1 MKKTVLRKPKG
12 FIDVYKHKPGAEK
25 DRTHYC
31 PGCGHGILHKLIA
44 EAIEDLDIV
53 DDTILISPVGCSVF
67 AYYYFDTGNFQVAH
81 GRAPAVATSVSR
93 ANPDRVVISY
103 QGDGD
108 LAAIGGNNILQ
119 AANRGENIAVFFV
132 NNAIYGMTGGQM
144 APTTLIGQVTTTTPY
159 GRSTETDGFPM
170 KMCEVLS
177 QLSAP
182 TYVERVSL
190 HDAPHIRK
198 TRAAVRKALQNA
210 KDRKGFQ
217 FVEVLSTCPSGWKI
231 DPVKSM
237 EWVKE
242 KMIPQYPLGVYK
254 DISAEAVSIERPV
267 PVMDPAA
274 VWEKLGIS
282 AGKDVDLP
290 RGEIAEQYRKMSI
303 RVAGFGGQGI
313 MVTGQALASVALEYG
328 YNVSWLPSYGPE
340 MRGGTANCSVNI
352 EDGTIGAAEAVK
364 PTMVLAMNRPSME
377 KFEKTIEPG
386 GTLMYNSTLIDIEPE
401 RTDIKSFAVPITGI
415 ADDLGNTRVQ
425 SLVNVGAY
433 AAVTGMFKVE
443 DVISLLP
450 KLFKGRSQSIINL
463 NAKAV
468 KAGFDY
474 VKENFQEYV

>member
-12 FIDVYKHKPGAEK
+12 FNDVYRHKPGAEK

-44 EAIEDLDIV
+44 EAMEDLDIV
-53 DDTILISPVGCSVF
+53 DETILISPVGCSVF
-67 AYYYFDTGNFQVAH
+67 AYYYFNTGNFQAAH
-81 GRAPAVATSVSR
+81 GRAPAIATATSR
-93 ANPDRVVISY
+93 ANPDKVVISY

-144 APTTLIGQVTTTTPY
+144 APTTLPGQVTTTTPY
-159 GRSTETDGFPM
+159 GRNVDTDGYPM
-170 KMCEVLS
+170 KVCEVLS
-177 QLSAP
+177 QLTAP
-182 TYVERVSL
+182 TYIERVSL

-198 TRAAVRKALQNA
+198 ARTAVRKALKNA
-210 KDRKGFQ
+210 KERKGFQ
-217 FVEVLSTCPSGWKI
+217 LVEVLSSCPSGWKM

-242 KMIPQYPLGVYK
+242 KMVPLYPLGVYK
-254 DISAEAVSIERPV
+254 DLGEDARITVRPV

-282 AGKDVDLP
+282 AEKDVDFP
-290 RGEIAEQYRKMSI
+290 RGDVPDEYRKMSI

-352 EDGTIGAAEAVK
+352 QDGIIGAAEAVK
-364 PTMVLAMNRPSME
+364 PSMLLAMNRPSLE
-377 KFEKTIEPG
+377 KFEEFVVPG
-386 GTLMYNSTLIDIEPE
+386 GTLIYNSTLIDTEPT
-401 RTDIKSFAVPITGI
+401 RTDIKVFALPITGM
-415 ADDLGNTRVQ
+415 ADELGNIRVQ
-425 SLVNVGAY
+425 SLVNIGAY
-433 AAVTGMFKVE
+433 AAITGMFRVE
-443 DVISLLP
+443 DVITLLP
-450 KLFKGRSQSIINL
+450 KLFKGKKQAIIDL
-463 NAKAV
+463 NARAV
-468 KAGFDY
+468 KAGFNY
-474 VKENFQEYV
+474 VKENF

>member
-1 MKKTVLRKPKG
+1 MKKTMLRKPKG
-12 FIDVYKHKPGAEK
+12 FVDVYVHKAGAEK

-44 EAIEDLDIV
+44 EAMEDLDIV

-67 AYYYFDTGNFQVAH
+67 AYYYFDTGNFQAAH
-81 GRAPAVATSVSR
+81 GRAPAVATAASR
-93 ANPDRVVISY
+93 ANPDKVVISY

-108 LAAIGGNNILQ
+108 LAAIGGNNIIQ
-119 AANRGENIAVFFV
+119 AANRGENIVVFFV

-144 APTTLIGQVTTTTPY
+144 APTTLEGQVTTTTPY
-159 GRSTETDGFPM
+159 GRNVDTDGYPM
-170 KMCEVLS
+170 KMCEVIS
-177 QLSAP
+177 QLTAP

-210 KDRKGFQ
+210 KERKGFQ
-217 FVEVLSTCPSGWKI
+217 FVEVLSTCPSGWKM

-242 KMIPQYPLGVYK
+242 KMLPLYPLGVYRDK
-254 DISAEAVSIERPV
+254 GDEARVVTRPV
-267 PVMDPAA
+267 PVMDPAE
-274 VWEKLGIS
+274 VWKKLGIS
-282 AGKDVDLP
+282 AEADVDFP
-290 RGEIAEQYRKMSI
+290 RGDVADEYKKMSI

-352 EDGTIGAAEAVK
+352 QDGTIGAAEAVK
-364 PTMVLAMNRPSME
+364 PTMLLAMNRPSLE
-377 KFEKTIEPG
+377 KFEKTIVPG
-386 GTLMYNSTLIDIEPE
+386 GTLIYNSTLIDIEPV
-401 RTDIKSFAVPITGI
+401 RKDIKIFPVPITGI
-415 ADDLGNTRVQ
+415 ADDKLGNIRVQ
-425 SLVNVGAY
+425 SLVNIGAY

-443 DVISLLP
+443 DVVKLLP
-450 KLFKGRSQSIINL
+450 KLFKGKKQSIIDL

-474 VKENFQEYV
+474 VKENF

>member
-1 MKKTVLRKPKG
+1 MKKTILKKPKG
-12 FIDVYKHKPGAEK
+12 FIDVYKHKAGAEK

-44 EAIEDLDIV
+44 EAMEDLDIV

-67 AYYYFDTGNFQVAH
+67 AYYYFDTGNFQAAH
-81 GRAPAVATSVSR
+81 GRAPAVATATSR
-93 ANPDRVVISY
+93 ANPDKVVISY

-108 LAAIGGNNILQ
+108 LAAIGGNNIIQ
-119 AANRGENIAVFFV
+119 AANRGENIVVFFV

-144 APTTLIGQVTTTTPY
+144 APTTLEGQVTTTTPY
-159 GRSTETDGFPM
+159 GRNTDTDGYPM
-170 KMCEVLS
+170 KMCEVIS
-177 QLSAP
+177 QFTAP

-210 KDRKGFQ
+210 KERKGFQ
-217 FVEVLSTCPSGWKI
+217 FVEVLSTCPSGWKM

-242 KMIPQYPLGVYK
+242 KMLPLYPLGVYRDK
-254 DISAEAVSIERPV
+254 GDEARVINRPV
-267 PVMDPAA
+267 PIMEPAT

-282 AGKDVDLP
+282 ADADVDFP
-290 RGEIAEQYRKMSI
+290 RGDVPEQYKKMSI

-352 EDGTIGAAEAVK
+352 QDGVIGAAEAVK
-364 PTMVLAMNRPSME
+364 PTMLLAMNRPSLE
-377 KFEKTIEPG
+377 KFEESVVPG
-386 GTLMYNSTLIDIEPE
+386 GTLIYNSTLIDIEPT
-401 RTDIKSFAVPITGI
+401 RTDIKVFAIPITGM
-415 ADDLGNTRVQ
+415 ADELGNTRVQ
-425 SLVNVGAY
+425 SLVNIGAY
-433 AAVTGMFKVE
+433 AAITGAFRVE
-443 DVISLLP
+443 DIVSLLP
-450 KLFKGRSQSIINL
+450 KLFKGKKQAIIDL

-468 KAGFDY
+468 KAGFDF
-474 VKENFQEYV
+474 VKENF

>member
-12 FIDVYKHKPGAEK
+12 FNDVYRHKPGAEK

-44 EAIEDLDIV
+44 EAMEDLDIV
-53 DDTILISPVGCSVF
+53 DETILISPVGCSVF
-67 AYYYFDTGNFQVAH
+67 AYYYFNTGNFQAAH
-81 GRAPAVATSVSR
+81 GRAPAIATATSR
-93 ANPDRVVISY
+93 ANPDKVVISY

-144 APTTLIGQVTTTTPY
+144 APTTLPGQVTTTTPY
-159 GRSTETDGFPM
+159 GRNVDTDGYPM
-170 KMCEVLS
+170 KVCEVLS
-177 QLSAP
+177 QLTAP
-182 TYVERVSL
+182 TYIERVSL

-198 TRAAVRKALQNA
+198 ARTAVRKALKNA
-210 KDRKGFQ
+210 KERKGFQ
-217 FVEVLSTCPSGWKI
+217 LVEVLSSCPSGWKM

-242 KMIPQYPLGVYK
+242 KMVPLYPLGVYK
-254 DISAEAVSIERPV
+254 DLGEDARITVRPV

-282 AGKDVDLP
+282 AEKDVDFP
-290 RGEIAEQYRKMSI
+290 RGDVPDEYRKMSI

-352 EDGTIGAAEAVK
+352 QDGIIGAAEAVK
-364 PTMVLAMNRPSME
+364 PSMLLAMNRPSLE
-377 KFEKTIEPG
+377 KFEEFVVPG
-386 GTLMYNSTLIDIEPE
+386 GTLIYNSTLIDTEPT
-401 RTDIKSFAVPITGI
+401 RTDIKVFALPITGM
-415 ADDLGNTRVQ
+415 ADELGNIRVQ
-425 SLVNVGAY
+425 SLVNIGAY
-433 AAVTGMFKVE
+433 AAITGMFRVE
-443 DVISLLP
+443 DVITLLP
-450 KLFKGRSQSIINL
+450 KLFKGKKQAIIDL
-463 NAKAV
+463 NTRAV
-468 KAGFDY
+468 KAGFNY
-474 VKENFQEYV
+474 VKENF

>member
-12 FIDVYKHKPGAEK
+12 FNDVYKHKPGAEK

-44 EAIEDLDIV
+44 EAMEDLDIV
-53 DDTILISPVGCSVF
+53 DETILISPVGCSVF
-67 AYYYFDTGNFQVAH
+67 AYYYFDAGHFQAAH
-81 GRAPAVATSVSR
+81 GRAPAVATAASR
-93 ANPDRVVISY
+93 ANPDKVVISY

-108 LAAIGGNNILQ
+108 LAAIGGNNIIQ
-119 AANRGENIAVFFV
+119 AANRGENIVVFFV

-144 APTTLIGQVTTTTPY
+144 APTTLEGQVTTTTPY
-159 GRSTETDGFPM
+159 GRNVDTDGYPM
-170 KMCEVLS
+170 KMCEVIS
-177 QLSAP
+177 QLTAP

-198 TRAAVRKALQNA
+198 TRNAVRKALQNA
-210 KDRKGFQ
+210 KERKGFQ
-217 FVEVLSTCPSGWKI
+217 FVEVLSTCPSGWKM

-242 KMIPQYPLGVYK
+242 KMLDMYPLGVYRDK
-254 DISAEAVSIERPV
+254 GEEARVITRPV
-267 PVMDPAA
+267 PILEPGT

-282 AGKDVDLP
+282 SEADVDFP
-290 RGEIAEQYRKMSI
+290 RGDVPDEYRKMSI

-352 EDGTIGAAEAVK
+352 QDGTIGAAEAVK
-364 PTMVLAMNRPSME
+364 PSMLLAMNRPSLE
-377 KFEKTIEPG
+377 KFEKTIVAG
-386 GTLMYNSTLIDIEPE
+386 GTLIYNSTLIDVEPE
-401 RTDIKSFAVPITGI
+401 RTDIKVFAVPITGM
-415 ADDLGNTRVQ
+415 ADALGNTRVQ

-433 AAVTGMFKVE
+433 AAITGMFNV
-443 DVISLLP
+443 DHVIELLP
-450 KLFKGRSQSIINL
+450 KLFKGKSQAIIDL

-474 VKENFQEYV
+474 VKENF